1 MTKKQKDAFSA
12 ALKRVQE
19 IQRMC
24 LGTEAHFDVKVRT
37 FDDGD
42 LGIMVTIKKADSDE
56 YLHPCLYS
64 AAYSNNAAGRKKFLN
79 EITTPLREWGIL

>member
-1 MTKKQKDAFSA
+1 MTKRQKDAFSA
-12 ALKRVQE
+12 ALDRVQE

-24 LGTEAHFDVKVRT
+24 LGTEAHFDVTVRT

-42 LGIMVTIKKADSDE
+42 LGILVTIHKADSDE
-56 YLHPCLYS
+56 YLYPCLYS
-64 AAYSNNAAGRKKFLN
+64 AAYSNNAAGRKKFFN